1 MTMAK
6 NLRDQLIARI
16 RGGGRGTV
24 YTNKDFLDLGN
35 RPAVDRVLSQL
46 ADEGV
51 FKRLQRGL
59 YYYTKSNPLL
69 GIELSADPD
78 EIANAVARQTGHR
91 SEPSGAMA
99 ANALGLTTQVPAKQ
113 VYLTDGP
120 SKTVHIGGQIIVLKH
135 ETPKGITP
143 RTKMSRLVFQ
153 ALRYLGKEAIDD
165 TVITKLRTVLSDNDK
180 QQLLRD
186 APYMTDWIVYVVQQI
201 VNREE

>member
-1 MTMAK
+1 MAK
-6 NLRDQLIARI
+6 NLRDQLISRI

-24 YTNKDFLDLGN
+24 CTNKDFLDLGN

-46 ADEGV
+46 ADEGI
-51 FKRLQRGL
+51 FKRLKRGL
-59 YYYTKSNPLL
+59 YYFPKSNPLL
-69 GIELSADPD
+69 GIELRADPN

-91 SEPSGAMA
+91 AEPSGAMA

-120 SKTVHIGGQIIVLKH
+120 SKMIRIGSQTIVLKH

-165 TVITKLRTVLSDNDK
+165 TAITKIRSVLSDNDK

-201 VNREE
+201 VNRKE